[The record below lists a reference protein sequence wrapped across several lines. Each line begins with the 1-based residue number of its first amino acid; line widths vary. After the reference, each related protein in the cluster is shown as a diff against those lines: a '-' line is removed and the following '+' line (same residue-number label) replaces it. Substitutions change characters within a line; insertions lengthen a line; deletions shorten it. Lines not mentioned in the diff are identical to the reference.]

1 MPSGPRFRSCLL
13 ATVLAVVLVAS
24 AAAAPAPRSEPAS
37 QLARRLSQA
46 LALPQLDPTQSA
58 ALALDLVTGAAVF
71 RRHPGLALAPAS
83 TEKLAV
89 TYGALVVLGPS
100 FRTQT
105 AVLGD
110 GIQHG
115 SLWRGNLVLKGHGD
129 PTLSTGDLRTLAARI
144 RSTGITRVT
153 GRVLGDES
161 FFDAKRTAPG
171 WRPYFFLNE
180 SPPLSALTVDR
191 ARSGGTTTLRP
202 ALAAAALLTRALR
215 TAGVT
220 VNRSPA
226 LGRARPT
233 ATPLASIPSPALWS
247 IVRFMDRES
256 DNFTAE
262 LLVKQLGALY
272 GGRGST
278 AAGAAVLTR
287 ILAADGI
294 PLDGVR
300 IVDGSGL
307 SRLNRMTAAALVG
320 ILKAA
325 WASPVL
331 RKAFVGALPVSGRS
345 GTLRHRMRRGPAR
358 GRVFAKTGTTSEAST
373 LSGFVSGRFAFAVL
387 QNGHPVP
394 SWWARQAQDRFAAAL
409 ASAK

>member
-1 MPSGPRFRSCLL
+1 MPSGQRSRSCLL
-13 ATVLAVVLVAS
+13 ATVLATVLVAS
-24 AAAAPAPRSEPAS
+24 AAAAPAPRPEPAS
-37 QLARRLSQA
+37 PLARRLSQA

-58 ALALDLVTGAAVF
+58 ALALDLDTGIAVF

-129 PTLSTGDLRTLAARI
+129 PTLSTGDLRMLAARI
-144 RSTGITRVT
+144 RSTGITRIS

-161 FFDAKRTAPG
+161 FFDARRTAPG

-191 ARSGGTTTLRP
+191 ARSGGTTSLRP
-202 ALAAAALLTRALR
+202 ALGAAALFTRALR
-215 TAGVT
+215 AAGVT
-220 VNRSPA
+220 VGRSPA
-226 LGRARPT
+226 LGRAPPT
-233 ATPLASIPSPALWS
+233 ATPLASVPSPALWS
-247 IVRFMDRES
+247 ILRFMDRES

-262 LLVKQLGALY
+262 LLMKQLGALY

-278 AAGAAVLTR
+278 AAGAAVVTR

-307 SRLNRMTAAALVG
+307 SRLNRMTARALVG
-320 ILKAA
+320 ILQAA

-387 QNGHPVP
+387 QNGHPVS

-409 ASAK
+409 AAAK